1 MRGVVVTRHGPPE
14 VLAVQQ
20 RPDPVPGP
28 AQLRVAVEAAGLNFA
43 DVLGRAGLYPDAPPT
58 PCVLG
63 YEVAGRVDALGA
75 GADSFTVGDRVAA
88 HTHFGGQAELAV
100 ASVSHTIPAPE
111 DLSAAEAAAIPVNYG
126 TAYAGLVLMAGTKP
140 GERVLIHSAAG
151 GVGTACV
158 QLARHLGA
166 EIIGTASAAKHEHVR
181 RLGASHVIDCRT
193 QDVAAEVMRITG
205 GEGVDVIMDALG
217 PKSFRVDWR
226 LLRAGGRLVAYG
238 ASQVQTGEKRDIIAA
253 VRTVATFPFSTMP
266 WWKGPSMM
274 HENRGVFGLNLKHWS
289 DREGSLERVLLPLR
303 ELLESGVIRP
313 VVDSTFPFDR
323 AADAHRRLMSR
334 GNVGKVLLTPN

>member
-1 MRGVVVTRHGPPE
+1 MRAVVVTRHGPPE
-14 VLAVQQ
+14 VLAVQS

-28 AQLRVAVEAAGLNFA
+28 GQVRIAVEAAGLNFA

-63 YEVAGRVDALGA
+63 YEVAGGVDAVGP
-75 GADSFTVGDRVAA
+75 GADAFKVGDRVVA

-100 ASVSHTIPAPE
+100 AAASDTIPAPA
-111 DLSAAEAAAIPVNYG
+111 DMSAAEAAAIPVNYG

-140 GERVLIHSAAG
+140 GERVLIHAAAG

-166 EIIGTASAAKHEHVR
+166 EVIGTCSAAKHEPVR
-181 RLGASHVIDCRT
+181 RLGATHVIDYHS

-205 GEGVDVIMDALG
+205 GEGVDVIKDALG
-217 PKSFRVDWR
+217 PRSFRVDWR
-226 LLRAGGRLVAYG
+226 LLRAGGRLIAYG
-238 ASQVQTGEKRDIIAA
+238 ASQVQKGDRRDMVAA
-253 VRTVATFPFSTMP
+253 LRTVAAFPFSTMP
-266 WWKGPSMM
+266 WWKGPAMM
-274 HENRGVFGLNLKHWS
+274 YENRGVFGLNLKHWS
-289 DREGSLERVLLPLR
+289 DREGNLARIVTPLR
-303 ELLESGVIRP
+303 ELLQSGVIRP

-323 AADAHRRLMSR
+323 AADAHRRLMAR
-334 GNVGKVLLTPN
+334 GNIGKVLLTPH

>member
-1 MRGVVVTRHGPPE
+1 MRAVVVTRHGPPE

-28 AQLRVAVEAAGLNFA
+28 GQVRVAVEAAGLNFA

-63 YEVAGRVDALGA
+63 YEVAGRVDAVGA
-75 GADSFTVGDRVAA
+75 GADAFKVGDRVIA

-100 ASVSHTIPAPE
+100 AAASDTIPAPA
-111 DLSAAEAAAIPVNYG
+111 DMSAAEAAAIPVNYG
-126 TAYAGLVLMAGTKP
+126 TAYAGLILMAGTKP
-140 GERVLIHSAAG
+140 GERVLIHTAAG

-166 EIIGTASAAKHEHVR
+166 EVIGTSSAAKHEQVR
-181 RLGASHVIDCRT
+181 RLGASHVIDYHT

-238 ASQVQTGEKRDIIAA
+238 ASQLQTGDRRNIVAA
-253 VRTVATFPFSTMP
+253 MRTVAAFPFSTMP
-266 WWKGPSMM
+266 WWKGPAMM
-274 HENRGVFGLNLKHWS
+274 YENRGVFGLNLKHWS
-289 DREGSLERVLLPLR
+289 DREGSLGRIVMPLR
-303 ELLESGVIRP
+303 QLLESGVVRP

-323 AADAHRRLMSR
+323 AADAHRRLMSGR
-334 GNVGKVLLTPN
+334 NIGKVLLTPN

>member
-1 MRGVVVTRHGPPE
+1 MRAVVVTRHGPPE

-28 AQLRVAVEAAGLNFA
+28 GQVRIAVEAAGLNFA
-43 DVLGRAGLYPDAPPT
+43 DVLGRAGVYPDAPPP

-63 YEVAGRVDALGA
+63 YEVAGRVDAIGSGVDA
-75 GADSFTVGDRVAA
+75 FVAGDRVVA
-88 HTHFGGQAELAV
+88 HTHFGGQADLAV
-100 ASVSHTIPAPE
+100 AAASDTIPAPA
-111 DLSAAEAAAIPVNYG
+111 DMAAAEAAAIPVNYG

-140 GERVLIHSAAG
+140 GERVLIHTAAG

-166 EIIGTASAAKHEHVR
+166 EVIGTASASKHDHVR
-181 RLGASHVIDCRT
+181 RQGASHVVDYHT
-193 QDVAAEVMRITG
+193 QDVAAVVMEITN

-226 LLRAGGRLVAYG
+226 LLRAGGRLVAFG
-238 ASQVQTGEKRDIIAA
+238 ASQIQTGEKRDIIAA
-253 VRTVATFPFSTMP
+253 VRTVAAFPFATMP
-266 WWKGPSMM
+266 WWKGPAMM
-274 HENRGVFGLNLKHWS
+274 YENRGVFGLNLKHWW
-289 DREGSLERVLLPLR
+289 DREGNLARILTPLR
-303 ELLESGVIRP
+303 ELLQSGVIRP

-323 AADAHRRLMSR
+323 AADAHRRLMS
-334 GNVGKVLLTPN
+334 GANTGKVLLTPD